1 MAKKSNKT
9 TKTAKTDKT
18 PTSQFTRTN
27 EDIAFKVDMEGLDYA
42 ITSYMGSEDFID
54 RELAGWWDEA
64 KKYLDLITER
74 LQESGLGEN

>member
-1 MAKKSNKT
+1 MAKKSKAKKLSKT
-9 TKTAKTDKT
+9 TKTPA
-18 PTSQFTRTN
+18 SQFTMTN
-27 EDIAFKVDMEGLDYA
+27 EDIACKVDSEGLDYA

>member
-1 MAKKSNKT
+1 M
-9 TKTAKTDKT
+9 
-18 PTSQFTRTN
+18 TN
-27 EDIAFKVDMEGLDYA
+27 EDIAYKVDSEGLDYA

-54 RELAGWWDEA
+54 RELAAWWDEA